1 MLDFRTC
8 TWNRTILDILN
19 ACPAI
24 RCSGGIFGLLP
35 ELADLDGTN
44 TTETTTSLFCNGLS
58 SCKKNGEANPYWE
71 RWPEL
76 RATST
81 HYDNEQMQQCRM
93 FLGIGDGAAANC
105 GSKCDAYSS
114 SDGTRIAVT
123 VGTSAAARV
132 CLPLPIETSPSNKI
146 VIPFGLFCYRIDK
159 SQVLV
164 GKLGLCADDELSLHS
179 RYSIITIY

>member
-1 MLDFRTC
+1 LTFGHARG
-8 TWNRTILDILN
+8 
-19 ACPAI
+19 PAI

-58 SCKKNGEANPYWE
+58 SCNKNGEANPYWE

-164 GKLGLCADDELSLHS
+164 GKLGLCADDELSLHLDTQS
-179 RYSIITIY
+179 SQYIDLSQVEP